1 MIWLYFIQLFHLHHV
16 IHLFQF
22 ISSKSKLPMI
32 NTPPKAPPL
41 YPKSH
46 LLAAS
51 GIAALLSLALLVF
64 PSSDVE
70 AKKTT
75 LNRDLETSADQL
87 TEQQDAQDPL
97 QATPETT
104 TSPFAQIENNTDA
117 PQDTATAEPETAEP
131 AAPNVAKNPDHK
143 EVVVSKGDTLST
155 LFEKVGLPAGAV
167 HDVLASDQQ
176 ARQFSQLKHGQVLQ
190 FELSPDGQLKQLHS
204 KVSDLETISLSKT
217 DKGYAF
223 SREITKPNVRTAY
236 AHGVINSSLSQS
248 AQRAGLS
255 HSMTMDMAS
264 VFGYDIDFAQ
274 DIRQGD
280 EFDVIY
286 EQKVIN
292 GKTVGTGNIVS
303 ARFTNRGKS
312 YSAIRYTNK
321 QGNTNYYTAEG
332 NSMRKAFIRTPV
344 DFARISSLFSMGR
357 KHPILNKIRAHQGV
371 DYAAPRGTPIKATGD
386 GKVLLAGRKGGYGN
400 TVILQH
406 GETYRT
412 LYGHMQGFAKGIQTG
427 STVKQGQIIGYIG
440 TTGLSTGP
448 HLHYEFQ
455 VNGVHVDPLGQKLP
469 MADPIAKAEKQRFL
483 QQSQPLMARMDQEKA
498 TMLASSK
505 R

>member
-1 MIWLYFIQLFHLHHV
+1 
-16 IHLFQF
+16 
-22 ISSKSKLPMI
+22 MI
-32 NTPPKAPPL
+32 NEPPKAPPL
-41 YPKSH
+41 YPKTH
-46 LLAAS
+46 LIAAS

-75 LNRDLETSADQL
+75 LNLDLESPAEQL
-87 TEQQDAQDPL
+87 LQDQDAPDVV
-97 QATPETT
+97 QATNDSTP
-104 TSPFAQIENNTDA
+104 SPFARIEGNTEA
-117 PQDTATAEPETAEP
+117 SQEPVKTAQEVQEPKVEGHREVI
-131 AAPNVAKNPDHK
+131 VAR
-143 EVVVSKGDTLST
+143 GDTLST
-155 LFEKVGLPAGAV
+155 LFAKVGLPATTV
-167 HDVLASDQQ
+167 HEVLASDKQ
-176 ARQFSQLKHGQVLQ
+176 AKLFSKLKHGQKLE
-190 FELSPDGQLKQLHS
+190 FELDANGQLSNLHS
-204 KVSDLETISLSKT
+204 KVSDLETITLT
-217 DKGYAF
+217 KGPKGFAF
-223 SREITKPNVRTAY
+223 SRVTTKPTLRSAY

-286 EQKVIN
+286 EQKVVN
-292 GKTVGTGNIVS
+292 GKTIGTGNILS
-303 ARFTNRGKS
+303 ARFTNRGKT
-312 YSAIRYTNK
+312 YTAVRYTNK
-321 QGNTNYYTAEG
+321 QGSSSYYTADG

-344 DFARISSLFSMGR
+344 DFARISSRFSMGR
-357 KHPILNKIRAHQGV
+357 KHPILNKIRAHKGV
-371 DYAAPRGTPIKATGD
+371 DYAAPRGTPIKAAGD
-386 GKVLLAGRKGGYGN
+386 GKVLLAGRRGGYGN
-400 TVILQH
+400 TVIIQH
-406 GETYRT
+406 GNSYRT
-412 LYGHMQGFAKGIQTG
+412 LYGHMQGFAKGVTTG
-427 STVKQGQIIGYIG
+427 GTVKQGQVIGYIG

-469 MADPIAKAEKQRFL
+469 MADPIAKSERARFL
-483 QQSQPLMARMDQEKA
+483 QQSQPLMARMDQEKS